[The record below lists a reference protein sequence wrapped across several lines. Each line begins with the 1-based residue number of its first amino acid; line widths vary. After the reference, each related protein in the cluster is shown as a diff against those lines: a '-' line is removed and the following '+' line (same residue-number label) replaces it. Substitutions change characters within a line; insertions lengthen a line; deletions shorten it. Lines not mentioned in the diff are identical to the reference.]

1 MKKIG
6 IITDSHSS
14 ITKEEAERLGVT
26 VLPMPFYIGDECYLE
41 DVTLTRDDFFK
52 YLEEGKTV
60 STSQPSPE
68 DVMNAWREGL

>member
-14 ITKEEAERLGVT
+14 ITKEEAARLGVT
-26 VLPMPFYIGDECYLE
+26 VLPMPFYIEDECYLE

-60 STSQPSPE
+60 STS
-68 DVMNAWREGL
+68 